1 MKTLAVVLAAFV
13 LMLGAAPMALAQ
25 QDASSSSSSAASQAA
40 PSAPADKAPDVNIK
54 TPDVNLKGD
63 SKVDVNV
70 RGSDPARDSGGGS
83 ASPRTESVTRTTFF
97 GLSPTAAIIVSVAVL
112 LVVILAIVAMTN
124 SGGTTY
130 VDKSD
135 RRL

>member
-1 MKTLAVVLAAFV
+1 MKTFAIVLAAFV
-13 LMLGAAPMALAQ
+13 LLGAAAPMALAQ
-25 QDASSSSSSAASQAA
+25 QDASSSSSSATSQAA
-40 PSAPADKAPDVNIK
+40 PSAPADTAPDARVGVDIK
-54 TPDVNLKGD
+54 A
-63 SKVDVNV
+63 
-70 RGSDPARDSGGGS
+70 GSDPARDSGGGS

-124 SGGTTY
+124 SRGTTY
-130 VDKSD
+130 VDRSD

>member
-1 MKTLAVVLAAFV
+1 MPSCCPRCSGSPAP
-13 LMLGAAPMALAQ
+13 GA
-25 QDASSSSSSAASQAA
+25 SA
-40 PSAPADKAPDVNIK
+40 PSGSASGSISGSADVKSDNKAGSSESK
-54 TPDVNLKGD
+54 TTVTDTN
-63 SKVDVNV
+63 
-70 RGSDPARDSGGGS
+70 RDSGGGL
-83 ASPRTESVTRTTFF
+83 ASPRSESVTRTTFF

-130 VDKSD
+130 IDKGD